1 MGYVIAQRMAHTTHE
16 KDQLVLRIKRIR
28 GQLNAAEK
36 ALEEEREC
44 TDVLQMLTACKGAV
58 GSLIAEVLE
67 GHIYSHVLKS
77 EKKPHKDQIEAAEE
91 LISIIKTYL
100 R

>member
-1 MGYVIAQRMAHTTHE
+1 MAHTSRE
-16 KDQLVLRIKRIR
+16 KEKLILRIKRIR

-36 ALEEEREC
+36 ALEEEQDC
-44 TDVLQMLTACKGAV
+44 TEILHMLTAGKAAM

-67 GHIYSHVLKS
+67 GHIHSHILKPGS
-77 EKKPHKDQIEAAEE
+77 KPDKEQMEAADE
-91 LISIIKTYL
+91 LVNVIKTYL

>member
-1 MGYVIAQRMAHTTHE
+1 MAHTAQD
-16 KDQLVLRIKRIR
+16 KVKLILRIKRIR

-36 ALEEEREC
+36 ALKEDQEC
-44 TDVLQMLTACKGAV
+44 THVLHLLTAGRAAM

-67 GHIYSHVLKS
+67 GHIHNHILKPES
-77 EKKPHKDQIEAAEE
+77 KPGRDQVEAADE
-91 LISIIKTYL
+91 LVKIIKTYL

>member
-1 MGYVIAQRMAHTTHE
+1 MAHTAHSKE
-16 KDQLVLRIKRIR
+16 KLILRIKRIR

-36 ALEEEREC
+36 ALEEEQEC
-44 TDVLQMLTACKGAV
+44 TAILHMLTAGKAAM

-67 GHIYSHVLKS
+67 GHIHSHIF
-77 EKKPHKDQIEAAEE
+77 KPASKPDREQIEAAEE
-91 LISIIKTYL
+91 LVRVIKTYL